1 MSSTE
6 RKSNYELLRIVSMFF
21 IVTFHTICH
30 GQALSL
36 CENSTLKFILNIIVL
51 ITLVHVNSYIMVTGY
66 FQSNSKF
73 KQSNVWALINSNL
86 FYRIVILII
95 LSITGYVT
103 MNSLEIFKET
113 FIINFTEYWFVRVY
127 LILYCI
133 SPFLNKLIQ
142 NLEKSEFKKL
152 LFIVF
157 IIFSVLPFI
166 SNNQIISNDGFT
178 LSQFIF
184 MYLLGAYLRIYPLK
198 ESYIFKRVNVN
209 KFRIICIFGFFFCV
223 FQNYL
228 LTNTSISILGTN
240 SIIDEIASN
249 FINGN
254 LSYSN
259 PIIILQTIFYFSL
272 FSTINIKSKFVN
284 KIASLSLGVYLF
296 HDNQLIKNNFRIYQ
310 FLKIGIGPIY
320 SVKYIFHIF
329 VAIVCIF
336 VFGIIIEFIR
346 QQIFKFIYNL
356 KISKK
361 IRDKYYKFYNTL

>member
-103 MNSLEIFKET
+103 MNALEIFKET

-184 MYLLGAYLRIYPLK
+184 MYLLGAYLRIYTLK
-198 ESYIFKRVNVN
+198 
-209 KFRIICIFGFFFCV
+209 
-223 FQNYL
+223 
-228 LTNTSISILGTN
+228 
-240 SIIDEIASN
+240 
-249 FINGN
+249 
-254 LSYSN
+254 
-259 PIIILQTIFYFSL
+259 
-272 FSTINIKSKFVN
+272 
-284 KIASLSLGVYLF
+284 
-296 HDNQLIKNNFRIYQ
+296 
-310 FLKIGIGPIY
+310 
-320 SVKYIFHIF
+320 
-329 VAIVCIF
+329 
-336 VFGIIIEFIR
+336 
-346 QQIFKFIYNL
+346 
-356 KISKK
+356 
-361 IRDKYYKFYNTL
+361 